1 MQGWIHRGLL
11 GQYQQANNNACIIVW
26 PNKPQSEGDWAQVE
40 FTIKEQRMTIEKLAE
55 MGHNAEREFSG
66 GLVTEWSNVPDT
78 YKKSKAEFARAIAIA
93 VLADVTEN
101 ENRCLTAAERIGA
114 NRVMNS
120 RRIEL
125 TQSKQPAADASK
137 ADVSDDEVEMVAKA
151 IYNEAAVNP
160 VSVEGPYNK
169 DPRHESSR
177 NARWAAR
184 AALSAM
190 NRGERWGVWSNE
202 AWAVDRLTGKH
213 ITSCDKDVLRTLC
226 RVWNENENYQWAAEV
241 RPYPST
247 PQVQVPEEAVEA
259 GARASYEADG
269 NGKDWE
275 KHTSKDYWRAK
286 SARILTAAL
295 PHLQRGVTK

>member
-1 MQGWIHRGLL
+1 M
-11 GQYQQANNNACIIVW
+11 N
-26 PNKPQSEGDWAQVE
+26 
-40 FTIKEQRMTIEKLAE
+40 MTIEKLAE
-55 MGHNAEREFSG
+55 IINKAVYKSGVGGGKVDFCKSMWYEAAE
-66 GLVTEWSNVPDT
+66 
-78 YKKSKAEFARAIAIA
+78 AIATA

-125 TQSKQPAADASK
+125 TQSKHPAADASK
-137 ADVSDDEVEMVAKA
+137 TDETGDDEVEMVAKA

-169 DPRHESSR
+169 DPRHGASR
-177 NARWAAR
+177 SARWAAR

-190 NRGERWGVWSNE
+190 SRGERWGVQMKKQGE
-202 AWAVDRLTGKH
+202 APQLCIFFGMTSTTDKRLAEQVCKSRHDTKQFMDAEYEFSVVRLT
-213 ITSCDKDVLRTLC
+213 
-226 RVWNENENYQWAAEV
+226 
-241 RPYPST
+241 ST

-259 GARASYEADG
+259 GARALASANRRTIPAGVMVMNAMEEP
-269 NGKDWE
+269 DWKPWK
-275 KHTSKDYWRAK
+275 KHAESC
-286 SARILTAAL
+286 LTAAL